1 MKMGRHNPQNLKQL
15 LLPLAKKPLPLPVQ
29 IQIQTVEERQLLQR
43 HPRRRRP

>member
-29 IQIQTVEERQLLQR
+29 IQIQTVEERQLLHR
-43 HPRRRRP
+43 HPRRP